1 MNSILNKILLIED
14 NPGDARLVQVML
26 SEVDDPTFSFDI
38 ECAAKLSTGLE
49 FLAKNKVNVILL
61 DLSLPD
67 SHGLDTFFK
76 VYKQSPETPIVVLSG
91 FKDETLSIEAVK
103 NGAQDYLVKGHVDGH
118 LLKRSIRYAIERQ
131 GIEREL
137 LESKQRYTRL
147 VQMVPD
153 VVYTIDAEGV
163 FTFVNDAIRNLG
175 YEPEQLAGRH
185 FNVIMHPDDAVLVS
199 RSKVLSRNRDNALS
213 AKDVPRLFDE
223 RRTEK
228 RKTMGLEVRLLRNK
242 TNASDNEYVYVEVN
256 ASGLYIKNIG
266 REEKVFLGTIG
277 IMRDITER
285 KQTEAAIQQMAF
297 YDSVTGLPNRTLFR
311 DRISMSLAH
320 AQRVNGMLAVLFL
333 DLDKFKLVND
343 SLGHAVGDQLLKT
356 VADRLV
362 NCTRKGDTV
371 ARMGGDEFTL
381 LLPVIKH
388 KGDAE
393 EVADKILEK
402 ISHPFVIDGHE
413 LTVTTSIG
421 IAMYPADG
429 KDIDA
434 LLKNADIAMYYAKDA
449 GGNNYKHYTKMLSV
463 KVSRRMVMENE
474 LRQALER
481 KEFFVYYQPQI
492 NVNTGRIVGVEALLR
507 WQHHELG
514 LVFPSEFVPVAE
526 GAGMIV
532 PVSEWML
539 SAVCAQGKAWQSA
552 GLPAVRLAVKL
563 PSHVFQWRSFMETIN
578 RVLQETGMA
587 PSLLELEITETAAMR
602 NVEVTATRLS
612 LVNALGVKIAIDDF
626 GIGYSSL
633 SCLSSYPIHT
643 LKIGKSFVH
652 GISVNPHVE
661 SIVKAIIIMAK
672 NLKMNVIA
680 EGVETREQL
689 AFLKEYQCEE
699 AQGPLF
705 CKPESPAI
713 VEKMLSQDTS
723 FFNNGLPG
731 ARR

>member
-1 MNSILNKILLIED
+1 MNSVLNKILLIED
-14 NPGDARLVQVML
+14 NPGDARLVREML
-26 SEVDDPTFSFDI
+26 SDVDDPTFSFDI
-38 ECAAKLSTGLE
+38 ECATKLSTGLE
-49 FLAKNKVNVILL
+49 FLAQNKVHVILL

-67 SHGLDTFFK
+67 SHGIDTFFQ
-76 VYKQSPETPIVVLSG
+76 VYKQSPDTPIVVLSG

-153 VVYTIDAEGV
+153 IVYTIDAEGT
-163 FTFVNDAIRNLG
+163 FTFVNEAIRNLSCD
-175 YEPEQLAGRH
+175 PEQLIGKH
-185 FNVIMHPDDAVLVS
+185 FSVIMHPEDAELVT
-199 RSKVLSRNRDNALS
+199 RSKVLARYRDKS
-213 AKDVPRLFDE
+213 TCPKETPKLFDE
-223 RRTEK
+223 KRTEK

-242 TNASDNEYVYVEVN
+242 ASTSDNEYVYVEVN
-256 ASGLYIKNIG
+256 ASGLYIKNISSDDT
-266 REEKVFLGTIG
+266 VFLGTIG

-285 KQTEAAIQQMAF
+285 KRTEAAIQQMAF

-311 DRISMSLAH
+311 DRIFMSLAH
-320 AQRVNGMLAVLFL
+320 VQRVNGILAVLFL

-343 SLGHAVGDQLLKT
+343 SLGHSVGDQLLKM
-356 VADRLV
+356 VAGRLA

-393 EVADKILEK
+393 EVADKVLEK

-421 IAMYPADG
+421 IAIFPADG
-429 KDIDA
+429 TDIDT

-449 GGNNYKHYTKMLSV
+449 GGNNYKHYTKILSV

-481 KEFFVYYQPQI
+481 KEFFICYQPQI
-492 NVNTGRIVGVEALLR
+492 NVATGCIVGVEALLR
-507 WQHHELG
+507 WQHRELG
-514 LVFPSEFVPVAE
+514 LVFPSEFIPLAE
-526 GAGMIV
+526 SAGMIV
-532 PVSEWML
+532 PISEWML
-539 SAVCAQGKAWQSA
+539 SAVCAQGKAWQKA
-552 GLPAVRLAVKL
+552 GLPAVRLAMKL

-578 RVLQETGMA
+578 RVLEETGMA
-587 PSLLELEITETAAMR
+587 PSLLVLEITENAAMK

-612 LVNALGVKIAIDDF
+612 MVSALGVKIAIDDF
-626 GIGYSSL
+626 GMGYSSL

-643 LKIGKSFVH
+643 LKIGKSFVQ
-652 GISVNPHVE
+652 GIKVKTHVE
-661 SIVKAIIIMAK
+661 SIVKAIIVMAK

-680 EGVETREQL
+680 EGVETGEQL
-689 AFLKEYQCEE
+689 AFLKEHQCEE

-705 CKPESPAI
+705 CKPELPAI
-713 VEKMLSQDTS
+713 VEKLLSHNTS
-723 FFNNGLPG
+723 FPW
-731 ARR
+731 A

>member
-1 MNSILNKILLIED
+1 MNSILNKVLLIED
-14 NPGDARLVQVML
+14 NPGDARLVREML
-26 SEVDDPTFSFDI
+26 SEINDPTFRFDI
-38 ECAAKLSTGLE
+38 ECASKLSAGLE
-49 FLAKNKVNVILL
+49 FLAQNKVDVILL

-76 VYKQSPETPIVVLSG
+76 VYEHSPDVPIVVLSG
-91 FKDETLSIEAVK
+91 FNDETLSIEAVK

-131 GIEREL
+131 GVEREL

-153 VVYTIDAEGV
+153 IVYTLDAEGT

-175 YEPEQLAGRH
+175 CEPEQLIGKH
-185 FNVIMHPDDAVLVS
+185 FSAIMHPEDSGLVN
-199 RSKVLSRNRDNALS
+199 RVKVLDRYRDTS
-213 AKDVPRLFDE
+213 IVSKETPKLFDE

-242 TNASDNEYVYVEVN
+242 ANGSDNEYVYFEVN
-256 ASGLYIKNIG
+256 ASGLYITTIG
-266 REEKVFLGTIG
+266 RDDKVFLGTIG

-285 KQTEAAIQQMAF
+285 KRTEAAIQQMAF
-297 YDSVTGLPNRTLFR
+297 YDTVTGLPNRTLFR

-320 AQRVNGMLAVLFL
+320 AQRVNGVVAVLFL

-356 VADRLV
+356 VADRLA

-381 LLPVIKH
+381 LLPAIKH
-388 KGDAE
+388 KGDTE

-429 KDIDA
+429 TDIDT

-449 GGNNYKHYTKMLSV
+449 GGNNYKHYTKLLSV

-481 KEFFVYYQPQI
+481 KEFFICYQPQI
-492 NVNTGRIVGVEALLR
+492 NVNTGHITGVEALLR
-507 WQHHELG
+507 WQHRELG
-514 LVFPSEFVPVAE
+514 LVFPSEFIPVAE
-526 GAGMIV
+526 GSGMLV
-532 PVSEWML
+532 PISEWML
-539 SAVCAQGKAWQSA
+539 SAVCAQGKAWQNA
-552 GLPAVRLAVKL
+552 GLPGVNLAMKL
-563 PSHVFQWRSFMETIN
+563 PSHVFQWRSFTETIN

-587 PSLLELEITETAAMR
+587 PSLLELEITETTAMK

-612 LVNALGVKIAIDDF
+612 MVSALGVKIAIDDF
-626 GIGYSSL
+626 GVGYSSL
-633 SCLSSYPIHT
+633 SSLSSYPINT
-643 LKIGKSFVH
+643 LKIGSSFVR
-652 GISVNPHVE
+652 GISSNPHVE
-661 SIVKAIIIMAK
+661 SIVKVIIIMAK

-689 AFLKEYQCEE
+689 AFLKEHQCET

-705 CKPESPAI
+705 CMPELPEI
-713 VEKMLSQDTS
+713 IEKMLSQKPHFS
-723 FFNNGLPG
+723 GLEPS
-731 ARR
+731 

>member
-14 NPGDARLVQVML
+14 NPGDARLVREML
-26 SEVDDPTFSFDI
+26 SEINDPTFSFDI
-38 ECAAKLSTGLE
+38 ECVTKLSTGLE
-49 FLAKNKVNVILL
+49 FLARNKVDVILL

-67 SHGLDTFFK
+67 SHGLETFFQ
-76 VYKQSPETPIVVLSG
+76 VYKQSPDTPIVVLSG

-153 VVYTIDAEGV
+153 AVYTLDAEGI

-175 YEPEQLAGRH
+175 YDPEQLAGKH
-185 FNVIMHPDDAVLVS
+185 FSTIMHTDDAELVT
-199 RSKVLSRNRDNALS
+199 RSKTLSKNQDKA
-213 AKDVPRLFDE
+213 ACPKEIPKLFDE

-242 TNASDNEYVYVEVN
+242 ANTSDSEYVYVEVN

-266 REEKVFLGTIG
+266 REDKVFLGTIG

-297 YDSVTGLPNRTLFR
+297 YDAVTGLPNRTLFR

-320 AQRVNGMLAVLFL
+320 VQRVNGMLAVLFL

-356 VADRLV
+356 VADRLA

-429 KDIDA
+429 ADIDT

-481 KEFFVYYQPQI
+481 KEFFICYQPQI
-492 NVNTGRIVGVEALLR
+492 NVTTGRIVGVEALLR

-514 LVFPSEFVPVAE
+514 LVFPSEFIPVAE
-526 GAGMIV
+526 GTGMIV
-532 PVSEWML
+532 PISEWML

-552 GLPAVRLAVKL
+552 GLPSVRLAMKL

-612 LVNALGVKIAIDDF
+612 MVNALGVKIAIDDF

-643 LKIGKSFVH
+643 LKIGKSFVQ
-652 GISVNPHVE
+652 GISTNPHVE
-661 SIVKAIIIMAK
+661 SIVKAIIVMAK
-672 NLKMNVIA
+672 NLKINVIA
-680 EGVETREQL
+680 EGVETRDQL

-705 CKPESPAI
+705 CKPELPSI

-723 FFNNGLPG
+723 FF
-731 ARR
+731 RT